1 MFDRRRNCKG
11 IKKGSG
17 TLMHINDDGLTL
29 IKESEGLR
37 LKAYKCPAGVW
48 TIGYGHTGK
57 DVKKGMVITEEKA
70 TELLE
75 SDIARFEK
83 HVAMYNKI
91 YNFTSN
97 EFSALV
103 SFAYNIGSI
112 SGLTRNGTR
121 TKPQIANKM
130 LEYCYANG
138 KKLNGLYKRRQK
150 ERNLFLKKTNEYEV
164 TGDYVRIRSGN
175 SLDSGIITTVNK
187 GTKVKVEEKS
197 GEFYKITAYISKK
210 YLREI

>member
-1 MFDRRRNCKG
+1 
-11 IKKGSG
+11 
-17 TLMHINDDGLTL
+17 MHINKEGLSL
-29 IKESEGLR
+29 IKECEGLS

-70 TELLE
+70 TELLK

-83 HVAMYNKI
+83 QVATYNTI

-112 SGLTRNGTR
+112 TGLTKAGTR
-121 TKPQIANKM
+121 TKQQIANKM

-138 KKLNGLYKRRQK
+138 KKLNGLYTRRQK
-150 ERNLFLKKTNEYEV
+150 ERRLFLKKENEYEV
-164 TGDYVRIRSGN
+164 TGDCVRIRSGN

-187 GTKVKVEEKS
+187 GTKVIVEEK
-197 GEFYKITAYISKK
+197 GGDFYKISAYISKK

>member
-1 MFDRRRNCKG
+1 
-11 IKKGSG
+11 
-17 TLMHINDDGLTL
+17 MHINKDALNL
-29 IKESEGLR
+29 IKESEGLS

-70 TELLE
+70 TDLLK

-83 HVAMYNKI
+83 HVSAYNTK
-91 YNFTSN
+91 YRFTSN

-112 SGLTRNGTR
+112 TGLTKNGTR
-121 TKPQIANKM
+121 TKEQIANKM

-138 KKLNGLYKRRQK
+138 KKLNALYVRRQK
-150 ERNLFLKKTNEYEV
+150 ERALFLKKENEYIV
-164 TGDYVRIRSGN
+164 TGRGVRIRSGN
-175 SLDSGIITTVNK
+175 SLDSGIITIVNK
-187 GTKVKVEEKS
+187 GAKVTVEEES
-197 GEFYKITAYISKK
+197 EDFYKISAYISKK
-210 YLREI
+210 YLKEI

>member
-1 MFDRRRNCKG
+1 
-11 IKKGSG
+11 
-17 TLMHINDDGLTL
+17 MHINNEGLSL
-29 IKESEGLR
+29 IKECEGLL
-37 LKAYKCPAGVW
+37 LKAYKCPAGVL

-70 TELLE
+70 SELLK

-83 HVAMYNKI
+83 HVSTYDKI

-112 SGLTRNGTR
+112 NGLTKNGTR
-121 TKPQIANKM
+121 TRKQIANKM
-130 LEYCYANG
+130 KEYCYANG
-138 KKLNGLYKRRQK
+138 KKLNGLYTRRQK
-150 ERNLFLKKTNEYEV
+150 ERRLFLKKGNEYEV
-164 TGDYVRIRSGN
+164 TGDCVRIRSGN
-175 SLDSGIITTVNK
+175 SLDSGIITMVNK
-187 GTKVKVEEKS
+187 GTKVTIEEKS
-197 GEFYKITAYISKK
+197 GEFYKISAYISKK

>member
-1 MFDRRRNCKG
+1 
-11 IKKGSG
+11 
-17 TLMHINDDGLTL
+17 MHINNDGLNI

-70 TELLE
+70 TELLK

-83 HVAMYNKI
+83 QVATYNTI

-103 SFAYNIGSI
+103 SFAYNVGSI
-112 SGLTRNGTR
+112 TLLTRNGTR
-121 TKPQIANKM
+121 TKLQIANKM
-130 LEYCYANG
+130 LDYCKANG
-138 KKLNGLYKRRQK
+138 EKLNGLYKRRQK
-150 ERNLFLKKTNEYEV
+150 ERKLFLKKENEYEV
-164 TGDYVRIRSGN
+164 TGDCVRIRSGN

-187 GTKVKVEEKS
+187 GTNVIVEEKS
-197 GEFYKITAYISKK
+197 GDFYKISAYISKK
-210 YLREI
+210 YLSEV

>member
-1 MFDRRRNCKG
+1 
-11 IKKGSG
+11 
-17 TLMHINDDGLTL
+17 MHINNEGLSI
-29 IKESEGLR
+29 IKESEGLS

-70 TELLE
+70 TELLK

-83 HVAMYNKI
+83 HVSAYNKI
-91 YNFTSN
+91 YNFTRN

-112 SGLTRNGTR
+112 AGLTKAGTR
-121 TKPQIANKM
+121 TKAMIANKM

-138 KKLNGLYKRRQK
+138 KKLNGLYTRRQK
-150 ERNLFLKKTNEYEV
+150 ERNLFLKKNSEYCV
-164 TGDYVRIRSGN
+164 TGDCVRIRSGN
-175 SLDSGIITTVNK
+175 SLDSGIITMVNK
-187 GTKVKVEEKS
+187 GTKVTIEEKS
-197 GEFYKITAYISKK
+197 GEFYKISAYISKK
-210 YLREI
+210 YLKEI

>member
-1 MFDRRRNCKG
+1 
-11 IKKGSG
+11 
-17 TLMHINDDGLTL
+17 MHINNEGLSI

-70 TELLE
+70 TELLK

-83 HVAMYNKI
+83 HVSAYNKI
-91 YNFTSN
+91 YNFTRN

-112 SGLTRNGTR
+112 VELTKAGTR
-121 TKPQIANKM
+121 SKEQIANKM
-130 LEYCYANG
+130 LEYCHANG
-138 KKLNGLYKRRQK
+138 KKLNGLYIRRQK
-150 ERNLFLKKTNEYEV
+150 ERRLFLKKKNEYEV
-164 TGDYVRIRSGN
+164 TGNTVRVRSGN

-187 GTKVKVEEKS
+187 GTKVIVEEKS
-197 GEFYKITAYISKK
+197 GDFYKICAYISKK
-210 YLREI
+210 YLKEI

>member
-1 MFDRRRNCKG
+1 MN
-11 IKKGSG
+11 
-17 TLMHINDDGLTL
+17 INNDGLNI

-70 TELLE
+70 TELLK

-83 HVAMYNKI
+83 QVATYNTI

-112 SGLTRNGTR
+112 TGLTKAGTR
-121 TKPQIANKM
+121 TKQQIANKM
-130 LEYCYANG
+130 LEYCYASG

-150 ERNLFLKKTNEYEV
+150 ERKLFLKKENEYEV
-164 TGDYVRIRSGN
+164 TGDCVRIRSGN

-187 GTKVKVEEKS
+187 GTKVIVEEKG
-197 GEFYKITAYISKK
+197 GEFYKISAYISKK
-210 YLREI
+210 YLREV